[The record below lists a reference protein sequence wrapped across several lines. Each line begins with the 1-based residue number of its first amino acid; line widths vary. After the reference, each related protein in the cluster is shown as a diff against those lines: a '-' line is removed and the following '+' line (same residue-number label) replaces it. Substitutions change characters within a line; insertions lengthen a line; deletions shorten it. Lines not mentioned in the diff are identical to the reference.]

1 MSAAQ
6 RAAEGWCQEFYPIE
20 DPALYDTES
29 RYSFGILVGLH
40 FVLASMYA
48 CHMYLRWTTDY
59 VKTGAFVPKQTLDAA
74 HMDVIAARPASAD
87 VGSILAAPSTARFSA
102 FASRVRTKLFVFSVA
117 SVLSNVLIGTSWLF
131 WLLGNLKL
139 SDRKSSNENLNDSI
153 KLQVVFYAIFPMGLL
168 CFLISAFAF
177 SDRFVALCIS
187 KNPLLPRLSLLS
199 RRYLWIPVAFF
210 VGIAASGYATFAYQ
224 VNVGNLQEQ
233 CFENKLIADK
243 VAFLSSGALISFDFN
258 CSSFVSGSTP
268 YRACT
273 SCNLQICR
281 IQESGTRSLVAFFVF
296 YLLSVGIGLWSALR
310 MWLQAS
316 RQLSSLVRT
325 LLQLSK
331 WKTRAVRLSSASGSA
346 PQTASAAEQRV
357 MNKPFALVWL
367 GLMFMV
373 LGFLQSISIVLI
385 LVSSSGSGPS
395 DGCFEQTAT
404 KTICGPCDTSCRST
418 AEVLANW
425 ILLDPHVLSFSSL
438 AAEFAISA
446 IMGAIQ
452 LWLVSKSGEAR
463 KVRAAAPNQNAKEAH
478 EEELHAGQNLALVM
492 SMQIGQEASK

>member
-1 MSAAQ
+1 
-6 RAAEGWCQEFYPIE
+6 
-20 DPALYDTES
+20 
-29 RYSFGILVGLH
+29 
-40 FVLASMYA
+40 
-48 CHMYLRWTTDY
+48 
-59 VKTGAFVPKQTLDAA
+59 
-74 HMDVIAARPASAD
+74 
-87 VGSILAAPSTARFSA
+87 
-102 FASRVRTKLFVFSVA
+102 
-117 SVLSNVLIGTSWLF
+117 
-131 WLLGNLKL
+131 
-139 SDRKSSNENLNDSI
+139 
-153 KLQVVFYAIFPMGLL
+153 L

-210 VGIAASGYATFAYQ
+210 VGIAASGYATLGYQ

-258 CSSFVSGSTP
+258 CSSFDSRSAP

-273 SCNLQICR
+273 TCNFHICR

-331 WKTRAVRLSSASGSA
+331 WKTRAANFSSAPGSGSGS
-346 PQTASAAEQRV
+346 QTASAAEQRV
-357 MNKPFALVWL
+357 MNTPFALVWL

-385 LVSSSGSGPS
+385 LVSSSGSSPS
-395 DGCFEQTAT
+395 DGCYEQTAT

-418 AEVLANW
+418 AQVLANW

-463 KVRAAAPNQNAKEAH
+463 KVRSAALNPKAKEVQ
-478 EEELHAGQNLALVM
+478 ESELHAGQNLALVM
-492 SMQIGQEASK
+492 SMQIGLEASK

>member
-1 MSAAQ
+1 MSLAQ
-6 RAAEGWCQEFYPIE
+6 RAESKCQEFYPIA
-20 DPALYDTES
+20 DPALYRKES
-29 RYSFGILVGLH
+29 SYGFGTLVGLH
-40 FVLASMYA
+40 FALASMYA
-48 CHMYLRWTTDY
+48 FHMYLRWTSDY
-59 VKTGAFVPKQTLDAA
+59 VKPGGFVPKQTSAA
-74 HMDVIAARPASAD
+74 VRMDVIAAQPASAELD
-87 VGSILAAPSTARFSA
+87 ATKIPAIPSTAWFSA
-102 FASRVRTKLFVFSVA
+102 FTSRVRTKLFVFTVA
-117 SVLSNVLIGTSWLF
+117 SVLSNVLIGSSWLF

-139 SDRKSSNENLNDSI
+139 ADRTSSIENLNDSI
-153 KLQVVFYAIFPMGLL
+153 KLQVVFYTIFPIGLL

-199 RRYLWIPVAFF
+199 RRYLWIPIAFF
-210 VGIAASGYATFAYQ
+210 VGIAASGYATLGYQ
-224 VNVGNLQEQ
+224 VDVGNLQEE
-233 CFENKLIADK
+233 CFQNKLIADS
-243 VAFLSSGALISFDFN
+243 VAYLSSGALISFDFN
-258 CSSFVSGSTP
+258 CSSFISGSEP

-273 SCNLQICR
+273 SCNLRICR

-296 YLLSVGIGLWSALR
+296 YLLSVAIGLWSALR

-331 WKTRAVRLSSASGSA
+331 WKTRTARLSSGSS
-346 PQTASAAEQRV
+346 TESAAEQKV
-357 MNKPFALVWL
+357 MNKPFAFVWL
-367 GLMFMV
+367 GLMCMV

-404 KTICGPCDTSCRST
+404 KNICDPCDTSCRSI
-418 AEVLANW
+418 ANVLANW

-463 KVRAAAPNQNAKEAH
+463 KVRAAGANQNSKDAH
-478 EEELHAGQNLALVM
+478 ESELHAGQNLALVM